1 MTRLRQIP
9 VLARLKSLSK
19 NLAIY
24 GLGDVAT
31 SLLSLLLLPVYTQF
45 LTPEDYGV
53 IAMLLTLEAIAKI
66 AFRWGVDTAFM
77 RMYYDCADQ
86 AARQRLASTIFFFLL
101 PANGTLVVA
110 GILSAGWLSTHIF
123 GASGRG
129 LLIAL
134 VLANTFV
141 AGFYFLPLQV
151 MRISEQS
158 TQYIRLVF
166 ARSAGTLLVRLLLVV
181 GAGMGVLGVVVADVV
196 VTAVFTPVLALW
208 LRPLL
213 RPTFSPQVARAALR
227 FGLPRIPH
235 SVANQVIGLADRYF
249 LIAYSSLSEV
259 GLYSIGVT
267 FGLAPKLFLTAF
279 ESAWTPFFLGVMREP
294 DAKRIYATVSTYAL
308 AVPVLLVATLAAVA
322 PDLLRLTT
330 PAEFLG
336 ASAVTP
342 WIALGVMFQ
351 GVHLLGSLGLI
362 ITKRTTLYPIATGSA
377 AVVSLLANVLLIPS
391 HGAVGAAWANAIAYG
406 ALATITVGFSWSVY
420 PIPYEWSRLLRL
432 AVAGIVAYLVASRG
446 IPTAWPPLAAL
457 VARSVATLATYLAVL
472 AIPGFFHP
480 GELRLVREMWD
491 RFANRKAG
499 RLADAGTVQVEM
511 AGEIVSAGLEPS
523 VEAEPPPATLVEP
536 PPEPMPR
543 DGGR

>member
-86 AARQRLASTIFFFLL
+86 AARQRLASTIFFLLL
-101 PANGTLVVA
+101 PANGIVVAA
-110 GILSAGWLSTHIF
+110 GILSADWLSTHIF

-166 ARSAGTLLVRLLLVV
+166 ARSAGTLLVRLVLVV

-213 RPTFSPQVARAALR
+213 RPTFSPQVARTALR

-249 LIAYSSLSEV
+249 LVAYASLSEV

-308 AVPVLLVATLAAVA
+308 AAPVLLVATLAAVA
-322 PDLLRLTT
+322 PDLMRLAT

-336 ASAVTP
+336 ASKVTP

-351 GVHLLGSLGLI
+351 GVHLVGSLGLI

-406 ALATITVGFSWSVY
+406 ALAAITVGFSWSVY

-432 AVAGIVAYLVASRG
+432 AVAGIVAYLVASHG
-446 IPTAWPPLAAL
+446 IPAAWPPLAAL
-457 VARSVATLATYLAVL
+457 VARSFVTLATYLGVL
-472 AIPGFFHP
+472 SIARFFHA
-480 GELRLVREMWD
+480 GELRMVRKMWD
-491 RFANRKAG
+491 RFANRRAG

-511 AGEIVSAGLEPS
+511 AGEIVSAGSEPS
-523 VEAEPPPATLVEP
+523 IEAERVPATLVEP
-536 PPEPMPR
+536 PPEPMR
-543 DGGR
+543 KDGGP

>member
-249 LIAYSSLSEV
+249 LIAYASLSEV

-406 ALATITVGFSWSVY
+406 ALAAITVGFSWSVY

-457 VARSVATLATYLAVL
+457 VGRSVATLATYLAVL
-472 AIPGFFHP
+472 AIPGFFHA

-491 RFANRKAG
+491 WFANRKAG

-511 AGEIVSAGLEPS
+511 AGEIISAGSEPS

-536 PPEPMPR
+536 PPESMRR
-543 DGGR
+543 DGGP